1 MSKEEKVDQP
11 QQKETQVKPED
22 AKKEEVKLPERK
34 FFTGG
39 RMQKFAEESGLFDEK
54 KLAEKPEEKKV
65 EVKKEEKPGEKPP
78 PEKDEKK
85 PGEEEKP
92 FKVLTY
98 RGEKIKVQTEE
109 EFNKLASEGLDYTQ
123 KSQFVAERERKITD
137 REETFKRLSAPLEV
151 VAKAIESG
159 DLASLK
165 TEEQKTEETGLEKI
179 VSNEEIDP
187 EVRAAFKTQN
197 DEIKALRAEI
207 NDSKKVEQKRV
218 DVDKEVM
225 LGQAKVQIEGMVA
238 KSQEEH
244 PHDQI
249 KEGERNITES
259 LFTGLVISKANADL
273 IDANRDPAFQKRNMQ
288 QIVTETAQD
297 LKRVQE
303 HYKQKYSISNE
314 KEPVT
319 SAKLREL
326 YPDQIK
332 EIEQDRVASYHEEQE
347 RGAPIAKSV
356 KEGETK
362 PPVEKKEKKQFTGVK
377 DALSQAFADPEM
389 AKALKEEGEKR
400 LQSLNK

>member
-1 MSKEEKVDQP
+1 MSKEEKVDDP
-11 QQKETQVKPED
+11 QQKETQIKSEETE
-22 AKKEEVKLPERK
+22 KEKVKLPERK
-34 FFTGG
+34 FFSGG
-39 RMQKFAEESGLFDEK
+39 KMLKFAEESGLFDEK
-54 KLAEKPEEKKV
+54 KLAEKPEEKEV

-78 PEKDEKK
+78 PEKDEK
-85 PGEEEKP
+85 PGEEKKP
-92 FKVLTY
+92 FKVITY
-98 RGEKIKVQTEE
+98 KGKEVKIKTEE
-109 EFNKLASEGLDYTQ
+109 DYNKLASEGLDYTQ
-123 KSQFVAERERKITD
+123 KSQKIGERERLITE
-137 REETFKRLSAPLEV
+137 REDTFKRISAPLEV

-207 NDSKKVEQKRV
+207 NDSKKVEQERV
-218 DVDKEVM
+218 DVGKETM
-225 LGQAKVQIEGMVA
+225 LRQAKVQIEGMVEKA
-238 KSQEEH
+238 QEEH
-244 PHDQI
+244 PYDQI
-249 KEGERNITES
+249 KEGESNITER

-273 IDANRDPAFQKRNMQ
+273 IDANKDPAFQKRNMQ

-314 KEPVT
+314 KDPVT

-332 EIEQDRVASYHEEQE
+332 EIEQDRAASYHEEQE
-347 RGAPIAKSV
+347 SGAPIAKSV
-356 KEGETK
+356 KEEVIT
-362 PPVEKKEKKQFTGVK
+362 PVEKKEKKQFTGVK
-377 DALSQAFADPEM
+377 DALAQAMNNPEL
-389 AKALKEEGEKR
+389 AKALKEEGDKTLREIHK
-400 LQSLNK
+400 